1 MFYLIIIR
9 FIPFFYKKE
18 ILDQSHKLSFS
29 PLKFLG
35 LEKFPFFS
43 FSFPHFLSFLSLLFY
58 STSRNEFARTA
69 GAHEAAQGPSLLP

>member
-43 FSFPHFLSFLSLLFY
+43 FFFLSLSFLSLFFY
-58 STSRNEFARTA
+58 STSRNEFAQTA
-69 GAHEAAQGPSLLP
+69 GAHEAAQGLSLLP